1 MVLVGFSF
9 GDVLIGMLWVSLVI
23 LVVYIFYKWLLNRMS
38 KDAIQHQDYC
48 VLSIIEKNPASGEI
62 VFYFTS
68 NEIKTVRIVIL
79 DSQMNDF
86 LEVSNDE
93 CSKGGN
99 IVRFDSTRIPNG
111 EYFYGLITDNQKNV
125 KKMTVING

>member
-1 MVLVGFSF
+1 
-9 GDVLIGMLWVSLVI
+9 
-23 LVVYIFYKWLLNRMS
+23 MS